1 MIEVRNLTK
10 KYGDHFAVQDISF
23 SLEKGKIYGLLGPN
37 GAGKSTT
44 MNIMTGY
51 IAATSGEVIIEGH
64 DIFKEAEE
72 AKKHIGYLPE
82 IPPLYMDMT
91 VWEYLFTV
99 ADLKGV
105 PKSER
110 KSMIGDVMEKV
121 MITNMK
127 DRLIKN
133 LSKGYRQRVGLAQA
147 LLGSPEIL
155 ILDEPTVGLD
165 PKQILE
171 IRDLIKELGKE
182 HTVILSSHILSE
194 ISAVCDY
201 VLILSHGKL
210 VASDTLENL
219 TSLMQGQNSLIVTVK
234 SSKEQLKEILRGIT
248 AVKEFH
254 FMGDCEEEHCVKAE
268 IKTDPSSDIRELLF
282 YQLAEKNLPI
292 LAMQLV
298 RLSLEDIFLELTADD
313 QAAKKVITGTPSSP
327 TENADDTD
335 TDTTESDTEKGDNE
349 NAVHM

>member
-1 MIEVRNLTK
+1 MCNHK
-10 KYGDHFAVQDISF
+10 
-23 SLEKGKIYGLLGPN
+23 
-37 GAGKSTT
+37 
-44 MNIMTGY
+44 TGC
-51 IAATSGEVIIEGH
+51 
-64 DIFKEAEE
+64 
-72 AKKHIGYLPE
+72 
-82 IPPLYMDMT
+82 
-91 VWEYLFTV
+91 
-99 ADLKGV
+99 
-105 PKSER
+105 
-110 KSMIGDVMEKV
+110 
-121 MITNMK
+121 
-127 DRLIKN
+127 LIKN

>member
-1 MIEVRNLTK
+1 M
-10 KYGDHFAVQDISF
+10 
-23 SLEKGKIYGLLGPN
+23 
-37 GAGKSTT
+37 
-44 MNIMTGY
+44 
-51 IAATSGEVIIEGH
+51 
-64 DIFKEAEE
+64 
-72 AKKHIGYLPE
+72 
-82 IPPLYMDMT
+82 
-91 VWEYLFTV
+91 
-99 ADLKGV
+99 
-105 PKSER
+105 
-110 KSMIGDVMEKV
+110 
-121 MITNMK
+121 
-127 DRLIKN
+127 
-133 LSKGYRQRVGLAQA
+133 
-147 LLGSPEIL
+147 LGSPEIL

-165 PKQILE
+165 PKQINE

-254 FMGDCEEEHCVKAE
+254 FMDDCEEEHCVKAE

-313 QAAKKVITGTPSSP
+313 QAAKKVITGTPSST

-335 TDTTESDTEKGDNE
+335 SDTTESDTEKGDNE